1 MEIVFEQEISVEA
14 ILKTSAEDTLTVSP
28 NRQSTINNHQS
39 KYPPMP
45 EEKIYGMGAVDLP
58 VRETLAGKEI
68 PLGNVCPLCSSTFL
82 LTGALPSTR
91 DKTKGEAWVDFLTH
105 SISTLA
111 KDYHAKMEWLD
122 KMNRDAPVELHNPIV
137 ELYNTLHDTLV
148 DGIVEDILK
157 FKDEPTVV
165 NSNTYEYVRK
175 AHQRQGLMVE
185 QCLKKGYEISF
196 ETDKKGILC
205 RLLSEA
211 IGVNAVAANWR
222 EALAQAIKQIPL
234 SNCVSGVPNSLF
246 FVDTR

>member
-1 MEIVFEQEISVEA
+1 
-14 ILKTSAEDTLTVSP
+14 
-28 NRQSTINNHQS
+28 
-39 KYPPMP
+39 
-45 EEKIYGMGAVDLP
+45 
-58 VRETLAGKEI
+58 
-68 PLGNVCPLCSSTFL
+68 
-82 LTGALPSTR
+82 
-91 DKTKGEAWVDFLTH
+91 
-105 SISTLA
+105 
-111 KDYHAKMEWLD
+111 MEWLD